1 MLLENY
7 TRDLQITEGVIRHVN
22 QELFAFKVVF
32 GADVDKQQSLLEDF
46 KKVAEDYN
54 RDIVEVS
61 TLSVHGHN
69 YHHELYCTR
78 ALAAIEELEQTISR
92 ITAISQRAKLELE
105 RSKDITIV
113 LTPPTPLPVVFLT
126 SESESSDDGSS
137 SSSSS

>member
-1 MLLENY
+1 MLPENY
-7 TRDLQITEGVIRHVN
+7 IRDLQVTEGVIRRVN
-22 QELFAFKVVF
+22 QELFALKVVF
-32 GADVDKQQSLLEDF
+32 EADVDKQQSLLVDF

-69 YHHELYCTR
+69 YYHKLYCIR
-78 ALAAIEELEQTISR
+78 ALAAIEELKQTISR
-92 ITAISQRAKLELE
+92 ITALTQQAKLKLE
-105 RSKDITIV
+105 CSKDITIV
-113 LTPPTPLPVVFLT
+113 LTPTIPLSVIFLT